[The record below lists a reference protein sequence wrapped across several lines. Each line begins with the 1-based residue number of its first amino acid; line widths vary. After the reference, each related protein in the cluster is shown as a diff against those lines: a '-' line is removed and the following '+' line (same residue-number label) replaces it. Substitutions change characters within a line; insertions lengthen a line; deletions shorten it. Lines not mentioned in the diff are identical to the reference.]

1 MKKIMIIA
9 ALLIGANLSYGQ
21 TTPLTFK
28 TSGGLTVDST
38 STSANIYAEVTNT
51 GSLSVTASVTFVST
65 PTIKNSNATIIPIV
79 SNDGT
84 NWSVVKQY
92 PTNVFAVGT
101 ASTAVVFAVP
111 DTLYKGVGTYA
122 ITDTA
127 SSYNYRFPIGYRYV
141 GFKLVPASGKSAI
154 SVKGLAK

>member
-1 MKKIMIIA
+1 MIIA

-21 TTPLTFK
+21 TTPLVFK

-38 STSANIYAEVTNT
+38 TSSAIIYTDVTNT
-51 GSLSVTASVTFVST
+51 GSSSVSATVYFVST
-65 PTIKNSNATIIPIV
+65 PTIKNSAASIIPIV

-92 PTNVFAVGT
+92 LNNVFASGT

-111 DTLYKGVGTYA
+111 DTVYKGSGTYA

-127 SSYNYRFPIGYRYV
+127 SAYNYRFPTGYRYV
-141 GFKLVPASGKSAI
+141 GFKLVPSSGLKSAI
-154 SVKGLAK
+154 SAKGLAK